1 MKKLLPLIFAIIMVA
16 ALMPLSA
23 FAEEGTTYQ
32 VGDHIEFGNYPQT
45 LETDEEI
52 LALLDSMD
60 KDWISYNYYSGTG
73 LSEDGKMS
81 PSDYMFYC
89 DLDTNDDGLRD
100 YRAVRIDD
108 YRSFNTGDYH
118 NINNSFQDDNG
129 YTAGNV
135 YYFRFE
141 PISWRILDPT
151 EGLILTEQL
160 IDNQAYNNFV
170 LRSGTVTE
178 DGSVAKWGDAEMT
191 FYANDYYNSSVRQWL
206 NDDFYNTAFNSTQVK
221 NISKDIALN
230 NNCYDSSLLQYNSQ
244 SCKDKIFPLSYDEV
258 KNSRYGFDSSEL
270 ASDVNRTAYGTD
282 YAKAQGLCL
291 LYGDSSGWL
300 LRSPGNKCGICSVSN
315 GGYCYNNTSGIN
327 HYNGIRVAC
336 RLSALQSDVSQ
347 TAVKNYVGLGLEDYE
362 DPCTHSNTEIQ
373 GEISATCTVAG
384 YTGDKVCSDCG
395 ETLETGSVIETSGH
409 NEITTKTAQTPAYH
423 KNGRTEEI
431 SCSVCNEIL
440 TPSRVVNALNY
451 YFEVKDGNLNLYGDG
466 KIPSAPS
473 YGLEGYER
481 DIYYAQVNE
490 PVSNVPSG
498 MIADI
503 PYLGEVYL
511 DNSVTLIEE
520 NAFTNCL
527 YLSVVTFRGNTE
539 IEENAFSGCSSNLTF
554 VCPADATN
562 VIAYAKRNN
571 INLVTFDYNSEK
583 AVLSFNGTIS
593 VFDNIEYKFLN
604 KILSDYPDTIDTFFK
619 KLIFTNAESGLPFDE
634 TDLDIEYIDDNIIVN
649 NVYVRISVVT
659 QNGERDISFEEMQRL
674 LESGEYDSFKVTAKS
689 DEKTEDNTIIKKPSF
704 ADRILQLVSKLINF
718 IKRLFSK

>member
-1 MKKLLPLIFAIIMVA
+1 MKKFLPFIIALVIIA
-16 ALMPLSA
+16 ALMPMSA
-23 FAEEGTTYQ
+23 FAEEGTAYQ
-32 VGDHIEFGNYPQT
+32 VGDRIEFGNYPQSQ
-45 LETDEEI
+45 ETDEEVI
-52 LALLDSMD
+52 AMLDSVS
-60 KDWISYNYYSGTG
+60 KDWISYNYYTG
-73 LSEDGKMS
+73 IGVNGKMS
-81 PSDYMFYC
+81 PSDNMFYC
-89 DLDTNDDGLRD
+89 DLDTNDDGFRD

-108 YRSFNTGDYH
+108 YRPYNTEQYPDL
-118 NINNSFQDDNG
+118 NSALQDDNG
-129 YTAGNV
+129 YISGNV
-135 YYFRFE
+135 YYFKFE
-141 PISWRILDPT
+141 PISWVVLDPS
-151 EGLILTEQL
+151 EGLILTDRL
-160 IDNQAYNNFV
+160 IDSQAYSNYIF
-170 LRSGTVTE
+170 RDGTVPE
-178 DGSVAKWGDAEMT
+178 DGSTAIWGDAEMT

-206 NDDFYNTAFNSTQVK
+206 NDDFYNTSFNSTQVK
-221 NISKDIALN
+221 NISKDIALD

-327 HYNGIRVAC
+327 HYNGIRAAC

-362 DPCTHSNTEIQ
+362 DPCTHSNTEIK
-373 GEISATCTVAG
+373 GEVSATCTGAG

-395 ETLETGSVIETSGH
+395 ETLETGSVIEASGH
-409 NEITTKTAQTPAYH
+409 KEIITETALSPAYQ
-423 KNGRTEEI
+423 KEGRTEEI

-451 YFEVKDGNLNLYGDG
+451 YFEVKDGNLNLFGDG
-466 KIPSAPS
+466 KIPDSVS
-473 YGLEGYER
+473 YGIEGFER
-481 DIYYAQVNE
+481 DIYNAQINK

-498 MIADI
+498 MIKGI

-511 DNSVTLIEE
+511 EDSVTLVEE
-520 NAFTNCL
+520 NSFVDCP
-527 YLSVVTFRGNTE
+527 YLSVVTFRSNAE
-539 IEENAFSGCSSNLTF
+539 IEDNAFVNCSSNFTI
-554 VCPADATN
+554 VCPSDA
-562 VIAYAKRNN
+562 VDVVRYATRNN
-571 INLVTFDYNSEK
+571 INLVTFDYDSEK
-583 AVLSFNGTIS
+583 SVLSFNGTIS

-619 KLIFTNAESGLPFDE
+619 KLIFTNTESGLPFDK

-674 LESGEYDSFKVTAKS
+674 LETGEYDSFKVTAKS

-704 ADRILQLVSKLINF
+704 MDRVLQLVSKLINF